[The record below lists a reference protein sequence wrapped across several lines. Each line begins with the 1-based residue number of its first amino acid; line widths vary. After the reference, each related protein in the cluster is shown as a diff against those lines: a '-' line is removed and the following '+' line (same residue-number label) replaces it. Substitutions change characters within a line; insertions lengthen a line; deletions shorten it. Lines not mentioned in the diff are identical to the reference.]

1 MKVLL
6 MHKGD
11 AGQGGGQV
19 QMLRLAS
26 GLRARGVDAKI
37 LCRDRTLTDSIR
49 MPSRPRIERWLRRVT
64 QGIGLN
70 DVHLLSSYDVTK
82 LPEFREADLI
92 DLHCLHHDTLSYM
105 ALPAITAAK
114 PAVFT
119 FHDMWPLTGHCH
131 AGLECTRWK
140 TGCGK
145 CPHLDVAPAVRRDAT
160 AMEWK
165 LKRRAYES
173 SRFSIVAPS
182 KWLHDMIGHSMLAGH
197 ELHHIPHGIDT
208 ELYKPLDKA
217 MCRHIL
223 GIPNDKKVLVFGAE
237 SLARTLKGGD
247 LLHAALSQL
256 PESLKRET
264 VLLAFGQMQA
274 ANLAGIGIETI
285 RLGYL
290 SNENLK
296 VLALSAADVF
306 VNPTRAENFPLVVM
320 ESMACAT
327 AVVSFAV
334 GGVPEMVRPGETGVL
349 AEPENPASLAKGIE
363 DILSDRAALEAM
375 ERRCREV
382 VIAEYSL
389 ELQARRYHELYQRVI
404 AQRR

>member
-1 MKVLL
+1 
-6 MHKGD
+6 
-11 AGQGGGQV
+11 
-19 QMLRLAS
+19 
-26 GLRARGVDAKI
+26 
-37 LCRDRTLTDSIR
+37 
-49 MPSRPRIERWLRRVT
+49 MPRSR
-64 QGIGLN
+64 
-70 DVHLLSSYDVTK
+70 
-82 LPEFREADLI
+82 
-92 DLHCLHHDTLSYM
+92 
-105 ALPAITAAK
+105 
-114 PAVFT
+114 
-119 FHDMWPLTGHCH
+119 
-131 AGLECTRWK
+131 
-140 TGCGK
+140 
-145 CPHLDVAPAVRRDAT
+145 
-160 AMEWK
+160 
-165 LKRRAYES
+165 
-173 SRFSIVAPS
+173 
-182 KWLHDMIGHSMLAGH
+182 
-197 ELHHIPHGIDT
+197 
-208 ELYKPLDKA
+208 
-217 MCRHIL
+217 
-223 GIPNDKKVLVFGAE
+223 
-237 SLARTLKGGD
+237 
-247 LLHAALSQL
+247 QL

-274 ANLAGIGIETI
+274 ANLEGIGIETI

-290 SNENLK
+290 SNKNLK

-389 ELQARRYHELYQRVI
+389 ELQAHRCTSYQRVI